1 MTNKGILLFGGTFD
15 PIHNGHLQIVKN
27 VASQLGVDRAI
38 LVPAS
43 QPPHKNG
50 EEITSAEHRLAMCRL
65 AIQDEPT
72 LEVSDCELQRDGISF
87 TIDTLDHFRREYGAD
102 VQLYWLIGADTIK
115 ELPTWYRI
123 GELADKCTLVTAA
136 RSGYNRDDLE
146 SLSGVLSERQITQ
159 IKSHVLNTPL
169 IDISST
175 DLRRLFEKG
184 QAPAGK
190 LPGSVE
196 SYIRENKLYGIS

>member
-1 MTNKGILLFGGTFD
+1 MTNNGILLFGGTFD

-27 VASQLGVDRAI
+27 VAEQLRVDRAVLI
-38 LVPAS
+38 PTS
-43 QPPHKNG
+43 RPPHKNG

-65 AIQDEPT
+65 ATHDEPA
-72 LEVSDCELQRDGISF
+72 LEVSDCELQREGVSY
-87 TIDTLDHFRREYGAD
+87 TIDTLDHFRGELGSD

-136 RSGYNRDDLE
+136 RPGYDWDDLE
-146 SLSGVLSERQITQ
+146 SLHGVLSDRQIAQ

-169 IDISST
+169 VDISST
-175 DLRRLFEKG
+175 DLRRLFENG
-184 QAPAGK
+184 CVPAGK

-196 SYIRENKLYGIS
+196 AYIRENKLYGSS